1 MTKELEIVRPDDW
14 HLHLRDGTILKSV
27 LPYTSKI
34 FGRSIIMPNLIPP
47 ITTVQDAT
55 MYKNRIIEALPND
68 HSFRPLMTLYLT
80 ETTDVMDLAEG
91 FAKNLISAVKLYP
104 AGATTNS
111 SLGVNDFTRLYKVFE
126 KMEAPFSKVRVFIV
140 FLGAST
146 CCSRCFYICLCF
158 STVFD

>member
-47 ITTVQDAT
+47 ITTVKDAT
-55 MYKNRIIEALPND
+55 MYKSRIIEALPDD
-68 HSFRPLMTLYLT
+68 HSFKPLMTLYLT

-91 FAKNLISAVKLYP
+91 FAKNLISVA
-104 AGATTNS
+104 
-111 SLGVNDFTRLYKVFE
+111 R
-126 KMEAPFSKVRVFIV
+126 
-140 FLGAST
+140 
-146 CCSRCFYICLCF
+146 
-158 STVFD
+158 

>member
-47 ITTVQDAT
+47 ITTVKDAT
-55 MYKNRIIEALPND
+55 MYKSRIIEALPED
-68 HSFRPLMTLYLT
+68 HSFKPLMTLYLT

-91 FAKNLISAVKLYP
+91 FAKNLNRLKFRFSHIFRNKLKSIN
-104 AGATTNS
+104 G
-111 SLGVNDFTRLYKVFE
+111 
-126 KMEAPFSKVRVFIV
+126 
-140 FLGAST
+140 
-146 CCSRCFYICLCF
+146 LCF
-158 STVFD
+158 IN